1 MSVTGLQESIELDS
15 DSDQYFTLLCLM
27 PGGVQQNDQ
36 SKFLDRQANVE
47 KFIAELQKCSMIKKE
62 KKKGNTTVRLPNLFF
77 NKILEGQKIIDDVEI
92 VKKTHFNIVEFF
104 VEECWLIFK

>member
-1 MSVTGLQESIELDS
+1 
-15 DSDQYFTLLCLM
+15 
-27 PGGVQQNDQ
+27 
-36 SKFLDRQANVE
+36 
-47 KFIAELQKCSMIKKE
+47 MIKKE